1 MSKKAFCCSKLLCA
15 VKRGGEWGG
24 GGVCK
29 KEIQVNFFRVK
40 RFLQKP
46 LPY

>member
-15 VKRGGEWGG
+15 VKRGGEWG

>member
-15 VKRGGEWGG
+15 VKRGGEW

>member
-24 GGVCK
+24 GYAK
-29 KEIQVNFFRVK
+29 KKYKSI
-40 RFLQKP
+40 FLE
-46 LPY
+46 